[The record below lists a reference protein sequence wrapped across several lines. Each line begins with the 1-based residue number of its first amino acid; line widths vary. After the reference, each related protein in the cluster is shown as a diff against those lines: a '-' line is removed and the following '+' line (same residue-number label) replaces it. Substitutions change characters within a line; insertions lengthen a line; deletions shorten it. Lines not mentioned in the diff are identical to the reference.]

1 LAKWGKTTTAPLPL
15 VDLGPL
21 DYMVGLL
28 FDAGPTSAGMQE
40 TRLQWAELDAFARLS
55 GEITE
60 DWEAPA
66 LMAMS
71 RAYLKGKTDG
81 ADPFKISPIERA
93 AADDR

>member
-1 LAKWGKTTTAPLPL
+1 
-15 VDLGPL
+15 
-21 DYMVGLL
+21 MIGLL
-28 FDAGPTSAGMQE
+28 FEVGPTCTVGMQE
-40 TRLQWAELDAFARLS
+40 ARLQWHEVDAYARLS

-66 LMAMS
+66 LVAMS
-71 RAYLKGKTDG
+71 CAYLKGKTDG